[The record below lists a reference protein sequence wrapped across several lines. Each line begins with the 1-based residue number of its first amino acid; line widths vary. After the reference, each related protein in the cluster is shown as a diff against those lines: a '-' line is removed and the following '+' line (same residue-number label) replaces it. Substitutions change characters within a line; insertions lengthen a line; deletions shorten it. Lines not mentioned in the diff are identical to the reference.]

1 MEKSLDQPL
10 MGQDYRKRYIKNVLV
25 KHLHAVYYCK
35 LHVLEYL
42 LQAKDKIQSDDL
54 QDRVNTFIVELR
66 EHIHQLN
73 QFYEELRVQPD
84 SSFMTGIKS
93 YTLEAMVAYV
103 MQSKVTFEKELIMLS
118 YLEVICAIN
127 YTHICILERMTKSL
141 MIPDTLLEKIRPS
154 CKAIGDAI
162 ENMLDSYL
170 A

>member
-1 MEKSLDQPL
+1 MEKPVDQAL
-10 MGQDYRKRYIKNVLV
+10 IGQDYRKKYIKNVLV

-42 LQAKDKIQSDDL
+42 LQAKDKIQSDEL
-54 QDRVNTFIVELR
+54 RNSVNTFILELR
-66 EHIHQLN
+66 EHIDQLD
-73 QFYEELRVQPD
+73 QFYKELRVQPD

-118 YLEVICAIN
+118 YLEVISAIN

-154 CKAIGDAI
+154 CKAIGDSI